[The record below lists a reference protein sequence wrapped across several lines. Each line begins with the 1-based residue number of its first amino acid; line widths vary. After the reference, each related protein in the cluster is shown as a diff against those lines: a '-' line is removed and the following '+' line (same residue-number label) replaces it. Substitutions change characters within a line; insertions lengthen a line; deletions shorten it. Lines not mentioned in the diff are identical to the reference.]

1 MYKYHP
7 TRLAPILVLL
17 AACSAEQQAPPLGGD
32 NHGQQAASAQAAHHG
47 GNTASDSIVLD
58 LRNSSG
64 LDGIIAELRD
74 KRLVAVGETHTSYAH
89 HLTQLEIIR
98 RLHAQQPDIVIGME
112 MFQAPFQSVLDAYVS
127 GEISEPQLLEQSGWF
142 DRWGYDYRLYR
153 PILAYAREQRIPVV
167 ALNISTELKERVSEV
182 GVDGLS
188 AEERQQIPA
197 EIDRSDQDYEQR
209 LRLIYEQHQ
218 QLDNDNFARFV
229 EVQLLWDESMASRAA
244 AWLRDQPQAT
254 MVLLAG
260 TGHLQYGSGIPSR
273 VSRRIPVES
282 AIVLPGDG
290 LEITPG
296 VADFVIFPPAAQLP
310 RAGLMGLYL
319 EKAEDGVRVGGVS
332 GDSSATAAGVKQ
344 DDVIFKLNGVSIESV
359 SDIKIALLDKTPGER
374 VTLEISRKGLLWGGE
389 THEVT
394 FELGE

>member
-1 MYKYHP
+1 MV
-7 TRLAPILVLL
+7 I
-17 AACSAEQQAPPLGGD
+17 
-32 NHGQQAASAQAAHHG
+32 
-47 GNTASDSIVLD
+47 D
-58 LRNSSG
+58 LRNPPG
-64 LDGIIAELRD
+64 VDEIIAELRD

-98 RLHAQQPDIVIGME
+98 RLHAQQPDIAIGME
-112 MFQAPFQSVLDAYVS
+112 MFQAPFQSVLDAYVA
-127 GEISEPQLLEQSGWF
+127 GEIGEQQLLEQSGWF

-167 ALNISTELKERVSEV
+167 ALNISTELKQRVSDV
-182 GVDGLS
+182 GVAGLS

-218 QLDNDNFARFV
+218 QLDKENFTRFV

-244 AWLRDQPQAT
+244 AWLQGNPHAT

-260 TGHLQYGSGIPSR
+260 SGHLQYGSGIPSR

-282 AIVLPGDG
+282 VIVLPGDG
-290 LEITPG
+290 LEIAPG

-319 EKAEDGVRVGGVS
+319 EKADNGVRVGGV
-332 GDSSATAAGVKQ
+332 GGGSSAAAAGVKQ
-344 DDVIFKLNGVSIESV
+344 DDVIHKLNGVNIDSV
-359 SDIKIALLDKTPGER
+359 SDIKIALLDKAPAER
-374 VTLEISRKGLLWGGE
+374 VTLEISRKGLLWGDE
-389 THEVT
+389 THEFT